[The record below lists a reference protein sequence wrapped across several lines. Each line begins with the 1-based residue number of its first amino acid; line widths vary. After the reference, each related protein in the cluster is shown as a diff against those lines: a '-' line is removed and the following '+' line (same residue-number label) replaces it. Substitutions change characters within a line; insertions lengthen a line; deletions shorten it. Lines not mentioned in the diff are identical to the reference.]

1 MNQDCL
7 GSAPS
12 KPPRKVRFAPK
23 APPRKDQK
31 PILPKAEKVE
41 DADTAQ
47 EELMRRL
54 YNEASMK
61 GKSKFEKKSAHTQVA
76 FGFGGASSM
85 RSYGPT
91 KGGINRSQG
100 GVASFKDMKEYK
112 EPWNY
117 YSYYPVTLPLRR
129 PYSGN
134 PELLDEEEFRE
145 ASETTTYNENST
157 NAAEE
162 LGLMEDNLEA
172 SMFLLKLPD
181 TMPLLKQPVKT
192 EDQEV
197 AGSSKPLK
205 GAGSSTKTCSLN
217 ELPPGYMGKML
228 VYRSGAV
235 KLKLGDTLYDVS
247 LGLDS
252 VFAQDVVAINMEEK
266 KHCCVLGE
274 LNKRATIIPDVE
286 YAFANMPEL

>member
-12 KPPRKVRFAPK
+12 KPPRNVRFAPK
-23 APPRKDQK
+23 APPRRDQK

-41 DADTAQ
+41 DTDTAQ
-47 EELMRRL
+47 EELMKRL
-54 YNEASMK
+54 YNVLVPFHFVNPFVPILLTHDSQLMLVAPSLL
-61 GKSKFEKKSAHTQVA
+61 FTAAHTQVT

-100 GVASFKDMKEYK
+100 GGASFKDMNEYK
-112 EPWNY
+112 EPW
-117 YSYYPVTLPLRR
+117 V
-129 PYSGN
+129 
-134 PELLDEEEFRE
+134 ELLDEVEFCE
-145 ASETTTYNENST
+145 ASETTSYTENST

-172 SMFLLKLPD
+172 CMLFLKLPE
-181 TMPLLKQPVKT
+181 TMPLLKQPIKT

-217 ELPPGYMGKML
+217 ELPPGYMGKKFL
-228 VYRSGAV
+228 LAW
-235 KLKLGDTLYDVS
+235 TL
-247 LGLDS
+247 
-252 VFAQDVVAINMEEK
+252 FAQDAVAINKEE

-274 LNKRATIIPDVE
+274 LNKRATMIPDVD